1 MDEALKGL
9 NPEQLAAVT
18 HKGGPL
24 LVLAGAGSGKT
35 RVLTLRLAWL
45 VKELGIEPWRLLA
58 VTFTNK
64 AAGEMRER
72 TRALL
77 EDAGATP
84 WVSTF
89 HSTCLRI
96 LRREIDHVEG
106 LSNDFVIY
114 DADES
119 KRLVKMIVQEANL
132 PKQVNPRAISA
143 VIDRAKNDA
152 LTPSGLAKQKK
163 ADLDPRVPEIYRRY
177 QERLRKSNAVD
188 FGDLI
193 FETIRLLE
201 NNQDVRDRYRRRFAH
216 VMVDEYQD
224 TNAAQYRLLRLLADH
239 GDRNVC
245 VVGDEDQSIYSFRGA
260 DIRNILDFERDFEGA
275 TVVRLERNY
284 RSTETILKAATAVV
298 SANTDRL
305 GKQLWTEAGLGDP
318 ITVRVSF
325 DDREEAV
332 KALEIVRREMRV
344 GMKPRDIAI
353 FFRTNAQSRQLEEE
367 FIASRLP
374 FVLIGAQRFYDRKE
388 IKDALSYMKL
398 ILNPNDDIA
407 FLRVL
412 NEPPRGIG
420 QGTRKKITEAAVARE
435 VSCWEQL
442 QAMADDPRSPK
453 RLKASLGR
461 FRDLVE
467 LLRKVAT
474 DRPLPSLL
482 DAILRETKTIERY
495 TEQNTPESL
504 ARIDNLEELKN
515 STFDFEAHTPPTGL
529 VEFLDRVSLV
539 SDTDKLEDAEETGG
553 KVTLMTVHA
562 AKGLEF
568 PVVVVVGMDEDVFP
582 HFRANESEKDLEEE
596 RRLAYVAITRAEKR
610 LYLLRA
616 RRRRFGGMFKDTDE
630 SRFLRLLPRELLT
643 GDVVFSRRATPRR
656 APPPAPVPEVPGD
669 TVVVYDN
676 DSDRQP
682 RGWAAPRKSFQSRFD
697 RNRPTRRDAPPPPPV
712 DEPRV
717 VQELDEDALSMLTPG
732 TRVIHPV
739 WGEGEVRELEGSHAN
754 PRARIAFRR
763 GGQKLVYLAS
773 ANLQIVSR

>member
-1 MDEALKGL
+1 MEQALASL
-9 NPEQLAAVT
+9 NEEQRKAVT

-35 RVLTLRLAWL
+35 RVLTMRLAWL
-45 VKELGIEPWRLLA
+45 VKVLKIEPWRLLA

-72 TRALL
+72 TRAMLD
-77 EDAGATP
+77 DAGATP

-96 LRREIDHVEG
+96 LRKEIEHVED
-106 LSNDFVIY
+106 LQSDFVIY

-119 KRLVKMIVQEANL
+119 RRLIKMIIEEARL
-132 PKQVNPRAISA
+132 PKQVNPRAISSA
-143 VIDRAKNDA
+143 IDRAKNDA
-152 LTPSGLAKQKK
+152 LGPSELAAQRKT
-163 ADLDPRVPEIYRRY
+163 DMDPRIPEIYRRY

-201 NNQDVRDRYRRRFAH
+201 RNDDVRDRYRRRFAH

-239 GDRNVC
+239 GEQNVC

-275 TVVRLERNY
+275 AVVRLERNY
-284 RSTETILKAATAVV
+284 RSTETILRAATSIV
-298 SANTDRL
+298 SANRDRL
-305 GKQLWTEAGLGDP
+305 GKKLWTEAGLGDK
-318 ITVRVSF
+318 ITVRVAF

-332 KALEIVRREMRV
+332 RALEIVRREMRS
-344 GMKPRDIAI
+344 GLKPKDIAI

-388 IKDALSYMKL
+388 IKDSMSYLKL
-398 ILNPNDDIA
+398 ILNPNDDVA

-420 QGTRKKITEAAVARE
+420 AGTRKKITDLAVGRE
-435 VSCWEQL
+435 IPCWEAL
-442 QAMADDPRSPK
+442 GLIADAPGGPA
-453 RLKASLGR
+453 RLTKALAA
-461 FRDLVE
+461 FRTLVDG
-467 LLRKVAT
+467 LRKVAT
-474 DRPLPSLL
+474 NRPLPSLV
-482 DAILRETKTIERY
+482 DAVFRETKMLERY
-495 TEQNTPESL
+495 QTENTPESL
-504 ARIDNLEELKN
+504 ARVDNLGELKN
-515 STFDFEAHTPPTGL
+515 STFDYEQHTPPTGL

-539 SDTDKLEDAEETGG
+539 SDTDKLAATDDEAG

-568 PVVVVVGMDEDVFP
+568 PVVLVVGMDEDVFP

-596 RRLAYVAITRAEKR
+596 RRLAYVAITRAEQR

-643 GDVVFSRRATPRR
+643 GDIVQSRRATPRK
-656 APPPAPVPEVPGD
+656 PPPPGPEVEGD
-669 TVVVYDN
+669 SYVVYDD
-676 DSDRQP
+676 DSDRAP
-682 RGWAAPRKSFQSRFD
+682 TGWAKPREAFQSRFD
-697 RNRPTRRDAPPPPPV
+697 RHRPTRRDAPPTAPV

-717 VQELDEDALSMLTPG
+717 VQELGEDALSQLTPG
-732 TRVIHPV
+732 TRVLHPV
-739 WGEGEVRELEGSHAN
+739 WGEGEVRELEGSLAN
-754 PRARIAFRR
+754 PRARIAFRK